1 MHRPARI
8 FHREIL
14 FDNKGVVYGRTVVHA
29 EPVANARGAD
39 DMIVSGATSAQMK

>member
-1 MHRPARI
+1 MDGLQFMP
-8 FHREIL
+8 
-14 FDNKGVVYGRTVVHA
+14 